1 MRPMPAL
8 LCGGNG
14 AVRFPEADGH
24 DGPERVGCRP
34 MGGWWSEAT

>member
-1 MRPMPAL
+1 MRPLSVL

-24 DGPERVGCRP
+24 DGPHHALR
-34 MGGWWSEAT
+34 